1 MGNSYSYCTYHQR
14 RRYPMNNYKDL
25 EVDILYLIAQRKYE
39 IKENTSDPDHAV
51 NTILVYEEF
60 CTTLRRGI

>member
-1 MGNSYSYCTYHQR
+1 
-14 RRYPMNNYKDL
+14 MNNYKDL